1 MGIAVNTE
9 EVYTIDIDFMNTV
22 MKFHD
27 LSLLIYD
34 QYSRV
39 V

>member
-9 EVYTIDIDFMNTV
+9 EVYTIDIDFMNPV

-27 LSLLIYD
+27 HPFFYFE
-34 QYSRV
+34 YGMGV
-39 V
+39 